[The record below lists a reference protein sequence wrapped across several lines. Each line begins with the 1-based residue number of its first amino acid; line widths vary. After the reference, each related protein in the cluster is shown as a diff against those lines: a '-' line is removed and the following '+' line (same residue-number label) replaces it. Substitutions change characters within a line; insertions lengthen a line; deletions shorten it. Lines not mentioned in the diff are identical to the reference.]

1 MNTLRLIIG
10 FIIILVVAVV
20 VVANLQSD
28 RLTTVRL
35 LAAEKTTSVGVVIL
49 LAWAFGV
56 VSFAIYA
63 LVGEIQLRTRLAR
76 SQREKEQMMRELTE
90 LRNLPLAGEEPPA
103 EGAKSGAKT

>member
-20 VVANLQSD
+20 VVANLQGD
-28 RLTTVRL
+28 RATTVHL
-35 LAAEKTTSVGVVIL
+35 LAAEKQTSVGVVIL

-56 VSFAIYA
+56 LSFGIYA

-90 LRNLPLAGEEPPA
+90 LRNLPLVGEEPAA
-103 EGAKSGAKT
+103 EGAKPGAKT